1 MTEKA
6 NLKQKNIKF
15 LGFLSNNSTLVI
27 FIVILLIALIALPKF
42 RTVDNILTVIRQFSL
57 ITIVAAGQAVV
68 LISGGFDLSVGPIA
82 TLASF
87 VTAYLIM
94 FQHMSVPLACII
106 GVLTGAACG
115 VINGLLISRVK
126 INPLIATLST
136 SLLFQGVLLVA
147 TKGWPISELTMPF
160 TFLGQGYFLKIPI
173 PIYFMAFAVIVVSIL
188 MSKTIYGR
196 YVYAI
201 GGNERTSS
209 FVGINVANIKLV
221 SYVICGSL
229 AAVAGIILTS
239 RLGTA
244 QIGSADTWSLP
255 SIAAAVIGGISLAGG
270 KGKVFNV
277 VVGAALLGI
286 IGNILVSFRVSSY
299 WQSLATGFILLIAV
313 SIDSLKKN

>member
-1 MTEKA
+1 MPEKV
-6 NLKQKNIKF
+6 NFKQKNNKL
-15 LGFLSNNSTLVI
+15 LGFISNNSTLVI
-27 FIVILLIALIALPKF
+27 FIVILLTAVIALPKF
-42 RTVDNILTVIRQFSL
+42 RTLDNILTVIRQFSL

-87 VTAYLIM
+87 TTVYLIM
-94 FQHMSVPLACII
+94 FRGLPVSLACII
-106 GVLTGAACG
+106 GVLAGALCG
-115 VINGLLISRVK
+115 VINGLLVSRVR
-126 INPLIATLST
+126 INPLITTLST

-147 TKGWPISELTMPF
+147 TKGWPIPELTMPF
-160 TFLGQGYFLKIPI
+160 IFLGQGYFLKIPI
-173 PIYFMAFAVIVVSIL
+173 PIYLMAISVIIVSVL

-209 FVGINVANIKLV
+209 FVGINVANIKLLN
-221 SYVICGSL
+221 YIICGSL
-229 AAVAGIILTS
+229 AAVAGIILAA

-277 VVGAALLGI
+277 VIGAALLGI

-299 WQSLATGFILLIAV
+299 WQSLATGLILLIAV